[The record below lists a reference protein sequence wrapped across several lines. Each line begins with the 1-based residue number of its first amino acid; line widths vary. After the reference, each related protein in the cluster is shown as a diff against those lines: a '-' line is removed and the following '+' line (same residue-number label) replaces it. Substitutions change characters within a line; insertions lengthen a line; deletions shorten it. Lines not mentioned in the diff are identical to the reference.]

1 MKLGTAYTI
10 KTDNMKKITGCIF
23 LLFTICHTANAQFKL
38 PKVLIAA
45 HLEYANPTGTDFS
58 NQYKYGFGG
67 DVEAG
72 VGLGKTLLTGIL
84 DYKSFAPHSSFS
96 RMNVTSV
103 KVGLRQYLLAG
114 LFLNLNGGGATIK
127 QAGNTSTRFVMEGGA
142 GFKLL
147 GFEVLANY
155 GGFSTPLSV
164 PNGNY
169 FAGSF
174 IVKAGFALKI

>member
-1 MKLGTAYTI
+1 
-10 KTDNMKKITGCIF
+10 MKKITCCI
-23 LLFTICHTANAQFKL
+23 LLFLAVCHASKAQFKL
-38 PKVLIAA
+38 PKVLVAA
-45 HLEYANPTGTDFS
+45 HLEYASPTGTDFS

-84 DYKSFAPHSSFS
+84 DYKSFAPHSSYS

-127 QAGNTSTRFVMEGGA
+127 QNGNTSTRFVAEGGA

-147 GFEVLANY
+147 AFEIMANY
-155 GGFSTPLSV
+155 GGFTTPVSV